1 MGRMATGEGDR
12 GRPGGDRGPSMLLSD
27 RGPSMLLGR
36 GVVDDSSESK
46 SLAHARLL
54 NDVSTVRDHRLE
66 RFKCRKGAKRARRK
80 AMFHARARSKGDVP
94 MHGRDGAS
102 ELSQVKRR

>member
-1 MGRMATGEGDR
+1 
-12 GRPGGDRGPSMLLSD
+12 
-27 RGPSMLLGR
+27 MLLGR
-36 GVVDDSSESK
+36 GVVDESSESK

-54 NDVSTVRDHRLE
+54 NDVLTVRDHRLE

-80 AMFHARARSKGDVP
+80 GDVP
-94 MHGRDGAS
+94 MHMHGRDGAS